1 MPQGTNGDHKPG
13 ISPADIFR
21 AAVAL
26 GDLTRDERIAHRC
39 AVALVAARDEQ
50 RRSEPSPQG
59 ELELAA

>member
-1 MPQGTNGDHKPG
+1 MPQGTIGDRKPG

-26 GDLTRDERIAHRC
+26 GDMTRDERIAHRC
-39 AVALVAARDEQ
+39 ACALVAAQDELKRQ
-50 RRSEPSPQG
+50 PSPQG